1 MEPLPKTI
9 SVSEK
14 IYRKLLR
21 LYPQAHRRD
30 YAEQMAQLF
39 RDQCRDAW
47 RAKRSAGIFK
57 LWLRVLPDVGKTSV
71 MEQIAAIERNQSM
84 KYLNAKNAPTILMTV
99 GLALGFLS
107 FNYLT
112 STSVWTMLATAAF
125 VAVFAKALIELFR
138 PSNEY
143 GRILLRTLLVMFC
156 FAIFMPA
163 WANAKVGFSNIP
175 APMDGFGY
183 SMIICLMANPAVAV
197 LKLFQY
203 FIQRRKN

>member
-1 MEPLPKTI
+1 MI

-14 IYRKLLR
+14 IYRQLLR

-30 YAEQMAQLF
+30 YAEQMTQLF

-57 LWLRVLPDVGKTSV
+57 LWLRVLPDVAKTSFI
-71 MEQIAAIERNQSM
+71 EQITERNQIM
-84 KYLNAKNAPTILMTV
+84 KYLNAKNAPTILMAV

-107 FNYLT
+107 FNFLNT
-112 STSVWTMLATAAF
+112 PNIWTPMATVAF
-125 VAVFAKALIELFR
+125 AVILAKAIVELFR

-163 WANAKVGFSNIP
+163 WAKAKMGFSNVP

-183 SMIICLMANPAVAV
+183 LMIICLMANPVVAV
-197 LKLFQY
+197 LKLLQFL
-203 FIQRRKN
+203 IQRRKN